1 MTAIPAENRAGE
13 QPTGEHPAGDP
24 APAGIRASDAERE
37 QTIARL
43 HAAVGEGR
51 LRLDE
56 AEERVSTVYGMR
68 FREQLPAVLADL
80 PGDREQ
86 VHLSGDAPP
95 GWRSIWESVVWHG
108 MQTLQG
114 RPVPRPAPR
123 DSVAAARVVIAA
135 VLLFVLSVVLGA
147 GLVR

>member
-1 MTAIPAENRAGE
+1 MTAISAEDRPAE
-13 QPTGEHPAGDP
+13 QPAAP

-56 AEERVSTVYGMR
+56 ADERVSTVYGMR
-68 FREQLPAVLADL
+68 YREELPAVLADL
-80 PGDREQ
+80 PGDGHH
-86 VHLSGDAPP
+86 VHLTGDAPP
-95 GWRSIWESVVWHG
+95 GWREIWSSVVWHG
-108 MQTLQG
+108 MQTLHG
-114 RPVPRPAPR
+114 GPVPRPTPQ
-123 DSVAAARVVIAA
+123 DTVAAARVAVAM